1 MTCLGVMARQAGQ
14 VAFLEDEALSSA
26 DATVPVTATGSCI
39 PASSLLYPSVFQR
52 QLILPLPMRSYL
64 LDLPEETSDFI
75 ELPRGCQCWE
85 MAFLIKLLKF

>member
-1 MTCLGVMARQAGQ
+1 LHSGFISFVSFGISTTID
-14 VAFLEDEALSSA
+14 FALA
-26 DATVPVTATGSCI
+26 YAI
-39 PASSLLYPSVFQR
+39 VF
-52 QLILPLPMRSYL
+52 